1 MAYDPEARKDSN
13 TALIAGVAAL
23 ILVIAAV
30 AYFATR
36 QPEVAEVP
44 TTTDTVVIQTEATPV
59 TNTVIQEVPVEAPTT
74 APPTVIVQ
82 PPDRVIERNTTTT
95 TNRVIVA
102 TPVPNEGGDDS
113 EGAPNGAAGTRSST
127 NTNVTVNV
135 PPQNAAPATGPTRA
149 PAARDNNRNNGG
161 VNVEGNAGN
170 PAPAPRDS
178 GY

>member
-36 QPEVAEVP
+36 QPEVV
-44 TTTDTVVIQTEATPV
+44 DNTVVVTPSTAPATN
-59 TNTVIQEVPVEAPTT
+59 TNTVIEQVPVVVDAPTS
-74 APPTVIVQ
+74 APVIIEQ
-82 PPDRVIERNTTTT
+82 PPRVIERNTNTTTT

-102 TPVPNEGGDDS
+102 TPAPNEGSGDT
-113 EGAPNGAAGTRSST
+113 EGAPNGAAGTRGST

-135 PPQNAAPATGPTRA
+135 PAPNAAPANSPTRA
-149 PAARDNNRNNGG
+149 PAARDNGG

-170 PAPAPRDS
+170 APPAAES

>member
-36 QPEVAEVP
+36 QPE
-44 TTTDTVVIQTEATPV
+44 TVDNTIVVTPSTAPATN
-59 TNTVIQEVPVEAPTT
+59 TNTVIEQVPVVVDAPTA
-74 APPTVIVQ
+74 APVIIQ
-82 PPDRVIERNTTTT
+82 AEPRVIERNTTTT
-95 TNRVIVA
+95 TTNNRVTVA
-102 TPVPNEGGDDS
+102 TPAPNAGTGDT
-113 EGAPNGAAGTRSST
+113 EGAPNGAAGNRGST

-135 PPQNAAPATGPTRA
+135 PAANSSPANNPTRA
-149 PAARDNNRNNGG
+149 PAARNNGG
-161 VNVEGNAGN
+161 VNVEGNAP
-170 PAPAPRDS
+170 PAGDS

>member
-36 QPEVAEVP
+36 QPETV
-44 TTTDTVVIQTEATPV
+44 DNTVVITPSSAPATNTV
-59 TNTVIQEVPVEAPTT
+59 TNTVVEQVPVVVDAPTA
-74 APPTVIVQ
+74 APVVIEQ
-82 PPDRVIERNTTTT
+82 TPRVIERNTTTV
-95 TNRVIVA
+95 TNNTRTVVA
-102 TPVPNEGGDDS
+102 TPVPDKSS
-113 EGAPNGAAGTRSST
+113 EGAPEGAGGRTST

-135 PPQNAAPATGPTRA
+135 PAPNQSPASSPTRA
-149 PAARDNNRNNGG
+149 PAARDNGG

-170 PAPAPRDS
+170 ARNPAPAPRDS